1 MKGKAEW
8 QDPGFEEIGPEQ
20 LMEIGGGNIFTSI
33 LESGLSR
40 AVSLIGLVD
49 SLYELGKGFVDGAR

>member
-1 MKGKAEW
+1 MKGKTEW
-8 QDPGFEEIGPEQ
+8 QDPGFEEISPEQ
-20 LMEIGGGNIFTSI
+20 LMGIEGGNIFTSI

-40 AVSLIGLVD
+40 AVSLIGLAD